1 MLRDSVFNVILLKI
15 KSISPALP
23 AILAKTKP
31 IVIICAA
38 ILTKTKPIVII
49 CVAIFLKTKPNPH
62 VCTNKLSSLEFLPIE
77 KNYLF
82 CKTYQ

>member
-1 MLRDSVFNVILLKI
+1 MLRDSVFNVVLLKI
-15 KSISPALP
+15 KSIPPALP
-23 AILAKTKP
+23 AILA
-31 IVIICAA
+31 
-38 ILTKTKPIVII
+38 KTKPIVII